1 MSFFYFGRSLH
12 CEDWRSMMTHSKILF
27 NYFKLHWLVYSLAI
41 LLMIASNIIQATIP
55 RILGH
60 FTDDL
65 QNGSITR
72 TAIIDYSMILL
83 LVGISFGLL
92 FGLGQYLV
100 ARQGRKFEF
109 IIRQKIFE
117 KFCVLDEHYFSK
129 HGMGKLLSYVMND
142 VTAVRESISQG
153 VNQTTNAVFLILSS
167 MIMMILSSIPWF
179 LIMACVCPLLIIPFI
194 VVYFG
199 PRIRERSVQVQ
210 ESLATMTGS
219 AEEQFGGI
227 RVTKTFAVEEM
238 AKDRFGRTV
247 EEIRDAQLR
256 LVRMSSFFQALLP
269 FLGAFSLIFSIVLG
283 GYMTMQNRISL
294 GDFVALT
301 LYLRL
306 IVNPLQ
312 QLGNVINTMQR
323 SRASLERMNKLLE
336 EVPDIQEAEDAKQL
350 DSVGDIQIRQLSFGY
365 PEAGVAVLKDIDLT
379 IKSGTTLGIV
389 GRTGS
394 GKTTLAK
401 LLLRVYESGAGS
413 IRLGGI
419 DLQCITLES
428 LRSGIAYVPQNGFLF
443 STTIRDNIAFSD
455 REASLEAIEE
465 AARQAFIYE
474 SIMQFTDHFETKL
487 GERGITLSG
496 GQRQRTSLARGMLK
510 KAPVLILDDSVSAVD
525 SVTEALILQCLREL
539 RNNKTT
545 LIISHRISAVKHADE
560 IIVLNEGRIV
570 QRGTHRQLLDSDGE
584 YASMYRIQE
593 EGLQLG

>member
-1 MSFFYFGRSLH
+1 MSQ
-12 CEDWRSMMTHSKILF
+12 SKILV
-27 NYFKLHWLVYSLAI
+27 NYFKLHWPVYSLAI
-41 LLMIASNIIQATIP
+41 ILMIASNIIQATIP
-55 RILGH
+55 RILGQ

-65 QNGSITR
+65 QNGSITH
-72 TAIIDYSMILL
+72 TAIINYSKMLFI
-83 LVGISFGLL
+83 VGISFGLL
-92 FGLGQYLV
+92 FGMGQYLV

-109 IIRQKIFE
+109 NIRQKIFD
-117 KFCVLDEHYFSK
+117 KFCALDERYFSK

-153 VNQTTNAVFLILSS
+153 INQTTNAVFLILSS
-167 MIMMILSSIPWF
+167 IIMMILSSIPWL
-179 LIMACVCPLLIIPFI
+179 LILACVSPLVIIPFI
-194 VVYFG
+194 VVFFG
-199 PRIRERSVQVQ
+199 PRIRERSVLVQ
-210 ESLATMTGS
+210 DSLATMTGS

-238 AKDRFGRTV
+238 AKARFGRTV
-247 EEIRDAQLR
+247 EQIQDAQLK
-256 LVRMSSFFQALLP
+256 LVRMSSLFQALLP
-269 FLGAFSLIFSIVLG
+269 FLGAFSLIFSILLG
-283 GYMTMQNRISL
+283 GYFAMHSRISL

-323 SRASLERMNKLLE
+323 SRASLERMSTLLAE
-336 EVPDIQEAEDAKQL
+336 EPVIQDAENANSL
-350 DSVGDIQIRQLSFGY
+350 DVDGDIHIRQLSFSY
-365 PEAGVAVLKDIDLT
+365 PESDASVLKDIDLT

-401 LLLRVYESGAGS
+401 LLLRVYESNKGS
-413 IRLGGI
+413 IRIGGM
-419 DLQCITLES
+419 DLQNISIES
-428 LRSGIAYVPQNGFLF
+428 LRSGIAYVPQDGFLF

-455 REASLEAIEE
+455 REAPLEAIEE

-474 SIMQFTDHFETKL
+474 SIMQFADHFETKL
-487 GERGITLSG
+487 GERGVTLSG

-510 KAPVLILDDSVSAVD
+510 KAPILILDDSVSAVD
-525 SVTEALILQCLREL
+525 SVTESLILQSLRKL

-560 IIVLNEGRIV
+560 IIVLHEGSIV
-570 QRGTHRQLLDSDGE
+570 QRGTHAQLLELDGE
-584 YASMYRIQE
+584 YASLYRIQE
-593 EGLQLG
+593 EGLQHG